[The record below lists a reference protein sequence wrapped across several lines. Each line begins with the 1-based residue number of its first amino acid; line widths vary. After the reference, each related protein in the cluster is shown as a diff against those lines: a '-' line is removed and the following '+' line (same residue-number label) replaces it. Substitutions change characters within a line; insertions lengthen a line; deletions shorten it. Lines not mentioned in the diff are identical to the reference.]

1 MIWCFNFIQIKLK
14 EKEGSREKR
23 MEMKTERISLTRTS
37 THYLLGSIEK
47 ACVKPSFILY
57 L

>member
-14 EKEGSREKR
+14 EKEGGREKR

-37 THYLLGSIEK
+37 THYLLGSI
-47 ACVKPSFILY
+47 
-57 L
+57 